1 MWGQHC
7 SGCSAT
13 KRPKTTSQSRRNL
26 TERKR
31 YRIVGWATATPRWAT
46 WSWLWMPTPGPTR
59 WAAKKCTR
67 KKEIGWKLSSTPRKA
82 SSPSSLVDNG
92 HCILIDIDRQL
103 VSHITDSATRGANVS
118 SAHLKNR
125 FLLPFAIWKRFQNN
139 SSPWVSHWWLISS
152 KFVRKSVRLY
162 SDYCQIDVLLS
173 EVLDHWITLHKS
185 YVGLRKIS
193 ATHT

>member
-92 HCILIDIDRQL
+92 HCILIDIDRQPVVISL
-103 VSHITDSATRGANVS
+103 TQQPEVLTWV
-118 SAHLKNR
+118 
-125 FLLPFAIWKRFQNN
+125 LLIWKIDFFFPLLFEKDFKIIQA
-139 SSPWVSHWWLISS
+139 PEFHIGG
-152 KFVRKSVRLY
+152 LY
-162 SDYCQIDVLLS
+162 LQSL
-173 EVLDHWITLHKS
+173 
-185 YVGLRKIS
+185 
-193 ATHT
+193 